1 MPAAVI
7 DDDIDFDEIRRQ
19 SERVRDIVGQ
29 VREQMLAPDSR
40 KMAPMFST
48 GQVMALT
55 GLDKAQFDYQI
66 KRGVLPAGTLRGG
79 AGRREFSLGE
89 VLQWVRYARSKEVR
103 PEGARAV
110 TMTIGNFKGGVTKT
124 TTAMTLAQGLSL
136 RGHRVLLVDCDPQG
150 SLTSLFGLLPDT
162 EVNVADTILP
172 LLKGDTS
179 TLQGAVRHTYWDGID
194 LVAAAPVLFAAEFAV
209 GVRHA
214 GNPDCQYWD
223 IINRGLDALRDVYD
237 VIILDTPPSLSY
249 VTINALMAS
258 DGIIMPLPPSA
269 MDFAS
274 SAQFWMQFKDVTES
288 LGAMGVKNKTF
299 SFISVLPTKVESTD
313 QAATAVLQ
321 WMGAAYADRLLP
333 VEIPKSAAMSAA
345 TVAFG
350 TIFDGT
356 AGSTRTVKRATD
368 AFDRVIELVE
378 DRVQGCWAKQLRKAK
393 PQRKAMGVAQ

>member
-1 MPAAVI
+1 MAAQV

-19 SERVRDIVGQ
+19 SDRVRDIVGQ
-29 VREQMLAPDSR
+29 VREQMLAPDSQ
-40 KMAPMFST
+40 KLAPRFST

-55 GLDKAQFDYQI
+55 GLDKAKFDYQI
-66 KRGVLPAGTLRGG
+66 KLGALPSGVLRGG
-79 AGRREFSLGE
+79 GGRREFSLQE
-89 VLQWVRYARSKEVR
+89 IQQWVRYARSKEMR
-103 PEGARAV
+103 PSGARAV

-136 RGHRVLLVDCDPQG
+136 RGHRVLVIDCDPQG

-162 EVNVADTILP
+162 EVGVNDTILP
-172 LLKGDTS
+172 LLKGEAQS
-179 TLQGAVRHTYWDGID
+179 LASAVRHTYWDGID

-209 GVRHA
+209 GFRHA
-214 GNPDCQYWD
+214 SDPRSPYWD
-223 IINRGLDALRDVYD
+223 IINVGLDALRNEYD

-274 SAQFWMQFKDVTES
+274 SAQFWMQFKDVTET
-288 LGAMGVKNKTF
+288 LGALGVRDKRF

-350 TIFDGT
+350 TIFDG
-356 AGSTRTVKRATD
+356 AGSSTRTVKRATD
-368 AFDRVIELVE
+368 AFERVIELIE
-378 DRVQGCWAKQLRKAK
+378 DRVQQCWAKQLRRHAA
-393 PQRKAMGVAQ
+393 PAAAEVQQ